1 MGALFRLRHEYFQSF
16 AEYRGRNPQHEVFT
30 FMLNGE
36 RPLTVENCP
45 KPGLFCLVFGNEAT
59 GLDDSYLSAGTSI
72 MDAEADRRPKDRAH
86 ISHIPRINKYQLRP
100 GSIQLLRIF
109 LKYTDNKNILLV
121 AQAGNKLVVYGQGNT
136 AGAAESG
143 KLLCIGK
150 KNVKVSGAAYEPA
163 RKPAAGHWLK
173 AACAAD

>member
-1 MGALFRLRHEYFQSF
+1 
-16 AEYRGRNPQHEVFT
+16 
-30 FMLNGE
+30 
-36 RPLTVENCP
+36 
-45 KPGLFCLVFGNEAT
+45 
-59 GLDDSYLSAGTSI
+59 

-150 KNVKVSGAAYEPA
+150 TGMDVDSPHRRSSAFYQLDRREGPERIGIIRRFLVRLYRHFCFCFHDSSQSAAQAVPCGRFPSWLISRSGNFDVLCRPA
-163 RKPAAGHWLK
+163 DSRFGDQCVPPSRISPCFLPP
-173 AACAAD
+173 